1 MIKVK
6 VSDLMGKKKM
16 TITKLIE
23 ISGLS
28 RPTISALYHEKV
40 SRADF
45 DTLEK
50 LCKAFNCKLEDL
62 IEYIPDEP
70 SLN

>member
-28 RPTISALYHEKV
+28 RRSISALYHEKV
-40 SRADF
+40 SRVDF

-62 IEYIPDEP
+62 IEYIPDEQ
-70 SLN
+70 SN